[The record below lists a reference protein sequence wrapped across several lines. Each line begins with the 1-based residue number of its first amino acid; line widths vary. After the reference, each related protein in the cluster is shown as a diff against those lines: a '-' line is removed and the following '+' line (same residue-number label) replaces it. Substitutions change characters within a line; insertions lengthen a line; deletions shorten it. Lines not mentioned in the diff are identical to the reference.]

1 LNEWKKEGKF
11 GVICINPI
19 PNPQSPILNPQS
31 PIPNPQ
37 STIPNP
43 STRNSQKFSPNLPSI
58 FNFFKFNLKK
68 LKRWGLWIG
77 IHGFGLKI
85 GWGSNL

>member
-1 LNEWKKEGKF
+1 MKWKKKGKF

-19 PNPQSPILNPQS
+19 

>member
-1 LNEWKKEGKF
+1 MKWKKEGKF

-19 PNPQSPILNPQS
+19 PNPH
-31 PIPNPQ
+31 PQ

>member
-1 LNEWKKEGKF
+1 MNGKKKVNSVLF
-11 GVICINPI
+11 A
-19 PNPQSPILNPQS
+19 LTQS

>member
-1 LNEWKKEGKF
+1 MKWKKEGKF

-19 PNPQSPILNPQS
+19 

>member
-1 LNEWKKEGKF
+1 LDVGLGIGLGYK
-11 GVICINPI
+11 
-19 PNPQSPILNPQS
+19 L
-31 PIPNPQ
+31 
-37 STIPNP
+37 
-43 STRNSQKFSPNLPSI
+43 
-58 FNFFKFNLKK
+58 NLKK

>member
-1 LNEWKKEGKF
+1 MKWKKKVNSVLF
-11 GVICINPI
+11 ALTQSPI
-19 PNPQSPILNPQS
+19 PNPQSTI

>member
-1 LNEWKKEGKF
+1 MEKEGKF

-19 PNPQSPILNPQS
+19 PNPQSPIPNPQS

-37 STIPNP
+37 SPIPNP
-43 STRNSQKFSPNLPSI
+43 STRNLQKI
-58 FNFFKFNLKK
+58 FAKFIFIFFKFNLKK
-68 LKRWGLWIG
+68 IKRWGLWIG

-85 GWGSNL
+85 GWRSNL

>member
-1 LNEWKKEGKF
+1 MKWKKEGKF

-19 PNPQSPILNPQS
+19 

-85 GWGSNL
+85 GWRSNL